1 MPATT
6 PVAVFA
12 WLHYYEL
19 KRTITMKPRRRR
31 GLTRLIMLALAL
43 APLGCAAGE
52 RPLADIHYRQ
62 ERGLGVNLILPQ
74 DREWNSTDLT
84 LWANSQGG
92 G

>member
-1 MPATT
+1 
-6 PVAVFA
+6 
-12 WLHYYEL
+12 
-19 KRTITMKPRRRR
+19 
-31 GLTRLIMLALAL
+31 MLALAL